1 MLLALL
7 LCYAG
12 FTALCLAMDRHHVE
26 LLGRKASPRRRQ
38 GLRLGGWLLLA
49 LSLWPAVAV
58 PEWGLGLVQWCAMLM
73 LSGALLVL
81 LLPYRPRLVLSL
93 AGVSLLAS
101 PVVALTQ

>member
-58 PEWGLGLVQWCAMLM
+58 TEWGLGLVQWCAMLM

-93 AGVSLLAS
+93 AGLSLLAS